1 MDSQLA
7 PGSEEECLAGLGLAL
22 LGGGA
27 AGGYWVLPSG
37 LWEMGVL
44 LLRGHGLWGVD
55 LVLSPLSLWAGCNWF
70 QPTPLSPHHPLHHQ
84 KDL

>member
-7 PGSEEECLAGLGLAL
+7 PGSEEEHLAGLGLAL

-27 AGGYWVLPSG
+27 AGGYWVFTFRFVGNGCPFTTRTRP
-37 LWEMGVL
+37 V
-44 LLRGHGLWGVD
+44 GVD
-55 LVLSPLSLWAGCNWF
+55 LVLSPLSLWAGCSWF